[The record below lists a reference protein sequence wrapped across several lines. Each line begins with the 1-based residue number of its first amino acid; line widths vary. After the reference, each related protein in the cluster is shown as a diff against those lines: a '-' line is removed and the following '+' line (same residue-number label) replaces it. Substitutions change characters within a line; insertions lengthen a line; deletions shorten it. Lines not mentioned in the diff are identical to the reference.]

1 MWVKVGDTVDV
12 FEYPGPDV
20 NTEGG
25 FEMPRVVRDAEV
37 IQIDKARKKKM
48 VTLRMSLFEK
58 MRMNNG
64 TSGFSIDRNNS
75 DLDYVWV
82 D

>member
-20 NTEGG
+20 NTEAG

-37 IQIDKARKKKM
+37 IRIDKANKTRV
-48 VTLRMSLFEK
+48 VTLRMSVFEK
-58 MRMNNG
+58 MRMNNA
-64 TSGFSIDRNNS
+64 TSGFSIDRNDS